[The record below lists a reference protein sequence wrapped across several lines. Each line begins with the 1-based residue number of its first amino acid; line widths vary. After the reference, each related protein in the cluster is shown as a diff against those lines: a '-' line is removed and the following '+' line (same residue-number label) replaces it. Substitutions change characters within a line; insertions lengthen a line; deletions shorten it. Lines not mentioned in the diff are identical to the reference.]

1 MPGIGGSGHL
11 YSSTVTPVCRV
22 TDARCC
28 DLPPRPPEISGR
40 TKEEEMGKREQNEG
54 GPVCIR
60 GWEELL
66 RYRKAFRRQLNISK
80 DTEITWARILRAQ
93 GLKAKCH

>member
-1 MPGIGGSGHL
+1 MGE
-11 YSSTVTPVCRV
+11 
-22 TDARCC
+22 
-28 DLPPRPPEISGR
+28 DLC
-40 TKEEEMGKREQNEG
+40 
-54 GPVCIR
+54 VR

-80 DTEITWARILRAQ
+80 DTEITWAGILRAQ